1 MKPVKLYS
9 LTMQGNQMSYQPLA
23 VILTSLVVDY
33 GITITKE
40 QGKLYANMAVFDS
53 IDSSP
58 TLGALRYNLRRV
70 K

>member
-58 TLGALRYNLRRV
+58 ALGALRYNLRRV